1 MITTLHLNASPQE
14 GRAVRTLF
22 IGYGLKEGNP
32 LGTLPKGIPPFKP
45 CATNVPGDGSG
56 QKWLGRP

>member
-14 GRAVRTLF
+14 GRAVGTLF

-32 LGTLPKGIPPFKP
+32 LGTLPKGIPHFKP
-45 CATNVPGDGSG
+45 CATKILGGGSG